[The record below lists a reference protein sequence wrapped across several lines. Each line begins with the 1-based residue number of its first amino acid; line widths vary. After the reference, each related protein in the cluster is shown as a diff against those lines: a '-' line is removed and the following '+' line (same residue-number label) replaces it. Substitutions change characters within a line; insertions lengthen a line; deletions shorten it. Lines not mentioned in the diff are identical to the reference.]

1 MSQIDRVLRSN
12 LKLRH
17 LQMLVAL
24 DQFRHLGRAA
34 DFLSQ
39 TQPAVSK
46 SLAEVERMFGL
57 ALFTRSTR
65 GTEPT
70 PFGEAVVRFARSVLS
85 DYARTRDEIAAV
97 ASGAAGRV
105 SVGAMV
111 VAMPGLVAGAVER
124 LKRHSSL
131 TTVHLEEGDLTRL
144 LPRLRVG
151 ELDVIV
157 ARLEPGYAA
166 PDLATEPLMEE
177 AMRIVVRPDH
187 PLVGGRRRREP
198 PWSELARMPWVMPPP
213 WASSRI
219 KLNQL
224 FYAQRLDPPSDII
237 ESASFLVTLT
247 FLRQRG
253 AAAFVADNVAR
264 YLAREG
270 LAKALP
276 IDVPIELPPVGLLT
290 LRNRRATPAAE
301 QFMACCREVAAAQ
314 PPRAASRKLSR
325 ASS

>member
-34 DFLSQ
+34 EFLSQ

-301 QFMACCREVAAAQ
+301 QFMACCRAVAAVQ